1 MRKTRLISL
10 LAASAFAASGL
21 GIARADT
28 AYTASF
34 TTSITYQNI
43 GSGTANIVVTFYAE
57 NSGTAINGG
66 SFTLA
71 PNASSSLFAGNV
83 ASLPAGF
90 RGSAVLSSDQPIAA
104 TMVQVSTGAD
114 TLVRNRPLSNGLAEG
129 SNNVLLATVLRN
141 RFDTTS
147 RFAIQ
152 NTESTPINFT
162 LKIFNADAGGA
173 LVTTDTKN
181 NVPANSAVYYDMGTI
196 SGVPDNFN
204 GSATIEAT
212 GRVVASVMELSVSGV
227 AASAFEGVTGGANT
241 VYMPSALCN
250 AFGGYNSFY
259 AVQNTSNSQVANV
272 TVTYKDLNNNTVGTQ
287 TGTINPGAKQS
298 FATCG
303 GGMGDNFSGSA
314 IITSS
319 GAPIVAIGKVGGLGV
334 SSAFVGATTG
344 AAKLA
349 LPYVRWTPTSVYNSG
364 QRQRAFIAIQN
375 IGSPL
380 SAGQVTVKYV
390 DKNGTTLQTQN
401 LGALGTGAKQSVNW
415 SQVGGDTD
423 FGFYPSDGS
432 FGGGAIVEGPPG
444 SQLVAVV
451 RIQSSDPGG
460 SSGVGEDYTGIPIPI
475 P

>member
-1 MRKTRLISL
+1 MKKSKLIPL
-10 LAASAFAASGL
+10 LAASAIAMGSL

-43 GSGTANIVVTFYAE
+43 GSGTATVVVTFYAE

-66 SFTLA
+66 SYTLA
-71 PNASSSLFAGNV
+71 PGASSSLFAGNV
-83 ASLPAGF
+83 AGLPAGF
-90 RGSAVLSSDQPIAA
+90 RGSAVLSSNEPIAA
-104 TMVQVSTGAD
+104 TMVQISTGTG

-129 SNNVLLATVLRN
+129 ANNVLLATVLRN

-162 LKIFNADAGGA
+162 LRIFNADAGGA
-173 LVTTDTKN
+173 LVATDTKN
-181 NVPANSAVYYDMGTI
+181 NVPPNSAIYYDMGTLAGI
-196 SGVPDNFN
+196 PDNFN

-227 AASAFEGVTGGANT
+227 AASAFEGVTGGSNT
-241 VYMPSALCN
+241 VYMPTALCN

-259 AVQNTSNSQVANV
+259 AVQNTSTSQAANV

-287 TGTINPGAKQS
+287 TATINPGAKQS
-298 FATCG
+298 FATCD
-303 GGMGDNFSGSA
+303 GGMGNNFNGSA

-319 GAPIVAIGKVGGLGV
+319 GAPIVAIGKVTGLGV
-334 SSAFVGATTG
+334 SSAFVGASTG

-349 LPYVRWTPTSVYNSG
+349 LPYVRWTPTAVYNSG

-375 IGSPL
+375 IGGPL
-380 SAGQVTVKYV
+380 AAGAVTVRYV

-432 FGGGAIVEGPPG
+432 FGGGAIIEGPAG

-460 SSGVGEDYTGIPIPI
+460 ATGVGEDYTGIPIP
-475 P
+475 

>member
-1 MRKTRLISL
+1 MKKARLIPAL
-10 LAASAFAASGL
+10 VAAAVTAGSL

-43 GSGTANIVVTFYAE
+43 GSATANIVLTYYTE
-57 NSGTAINGG
+57 NTGTQISGG
-66 SFTLA
+66 SYTLA
-71 PNASSSLFAGNV
+71 PGASSSIFAGNV
-83 ASLPAGF
+83 TGLPAGF

-104 TMVQVSTGAD
+104 TLVQISTGAG
-114 TLVRNRPLSNGLAEG
+114 TLVRNRPLSNGLSEG

-152 NTESTPINFT
+152 NADSGPVNFT
-162 LKIFNADAGGA
+162 LRIFNADANGA
-173 LVTTDTKN
+173 LVATDTKN
-181 NVPANSAVYYDMGTI
+181 NVPPNTAIYYDMATI
-196 SGVPDNFN
+196 PGVPDNFS

-212 GRVVASVMELSVSGV
+212 GKVVASVMELSVSGV

-259 AVQNTSNSQVANV
+259 AVQNTSTSQSANV

-287 TGTINPGAKQS
+287 TGNIGPGAKQS

-303 GGMGDNFSGSA
+303 GGMGDGFNGSA

-334 SSAFVGATTG
+334 SSAFIGATSG
-344 AAKLA
+344 ASKLA
-349 LPYVRWTPTSVYNSG
+349 LPYVRWTPKPIYDSG

-375 IGSPL
+375 IGGPL

-390 DKNGTTLQTQN
+390 DKNGNTLQTQS
-401 LGALGTGAKQSVNW
+401 LDALGSGAKQSVNW

-423 FGFYPSDGS
+423 FGFYPGDGS
-432 FGGGAIVEGPPG
+432 FGGGAIIEGPAG

-451 RIQSSDPGG
+451 RIQSADPGG
-460 SSGVGEDYTGIPIPI
+460 ATGVGEDYNGIPIQ
-475 P
+475 

>member
-1 MRKTRLISL
+1 MKKNRLIPL
-10 LAASAFAASGL
+10 LAASAVAVGSL

-43 GSGTANIVVTFYAE
+43 GSGTATVVVTFYAE

-66 SFTLA
+66 SYTLA
-71 PNASSSLFAGNV
+71 PGASSSLFAGNV
-83 ASLPAGF
+83 TGLPAGF
-90 RGSAVLSSDQPIAA
+90 KGSAVLSSNEPIAA
-104 TMVQVSTGAD
+104 TMVQISTGD
-114 TLVRNRPLSNGLAEG
+114 GTLVRNRPLSNGLAEG
-129 SNNVLLATVLRN
+129 STNVLLATVLRN

-162 LKIFNADAGGA
+162 LRIFNADAGGA

-181 NVPANSAVYYDMGTI
+181 NVPPNSAIYYDMGTLTGI
-196 SGVPDNFN
+196 PDNFN

-212 GRVVASVMELSVSGV
+212 GKVVASVMELSVSGV
-227 AASAFEGVTGGANT
+227 AASAFEGVTGGSNA

-259 AVQNTSNSQVANV
+259 AVQNTSNSQTANV
-272 TVTYKDLNNNTVGTQ
+272 TVTYKDLNNNTAGTQ
-287 TGTINPGAKQS
+287 TATINPGAKQS
-298 FATCG
+298 FTTCG
-303 GGMGDNFSGSA
+303 AVGANFNGSA

-319 GAPIVAIGKVGGLGV
+319 GAPIVAIGKVSGLGV
-334 SSAFVGATTG
+334 SSAFIGASTG

-349 LPYVRWTPTSVYNSG
+349 LPYVRWTPTAIYNAA

-375 IGSPL
+375 IGDPL
-380 SAGQVTVKYV
+380 AASAVTVRYV
-390 DKNGTTLQTQN
+390 DKNGTTLQTQS
-401 LGALGTGAKQSVNW
+401 LGPLGTGAKQSVNW

-423 FGFYPSDGS
+423 FGFYPADGS

-460 SSGVGEDYTGIPIPI
+460 ASGVGEDYTGIPIP
-475 P
+475 